1 MVKIVA
7 IRPQRPGLVRLILV
21 GLLLV
26 VAAPHRVRGQ
36 TPLTFVAV
44 SLDADTRRADRKLQR
59 YLEPTAS
66 VVFVSELANEYGTVI
81 DRLSTWKPGQENYI
95 ARVTPYALVAAELL
109 GADLQV
115 IATYV
120 SRATGNTTYRSYF
133 VVQRRLF
140 PYTPDLG
147 NVPPFLRNTQQP
159 RSFIYHNEF
168 STSSYFLPALY
179 FRQHAVYD
187 MALSTEQAT
196 AIHAR
201 QFGTGTGSSADL
213 VRAVAEG
220 RADFAAVWDGTKATF
235 EGTDS
240 LEARYG
246 SKVYFIPDPTVLPN
260 DLLVAPA
267 ALDSTTVVRV
277 REAIER
283 MGDDEINEGDF
294 LTWRDLSDAP
304 VAREALA
311 NLRQLAREPPA
322 PSIVQVRRASGS
334 GSSIPDEYL
343 QAARQ
348 AIRLAGSEMVNYDP
362 DFHAQLDYVWT
373 LEPLHDGAIV
383 LRSRIVG
390 SDIADQEFPLSF
402 RDAEDLTRR
411 IGEVLRTRL
420 HRIRY
425 VWPYRK
431 SPPTVLRDVDFTLPV
446 GAAVRVRAITWLDLR
461 RNDYL
466 QGQEFGAD
474 VVHADFYKFE
484 LAPDF
489 IEAND
494 RGAFGFSP
502 MSNLSYRVV
511 LPRTAHERPMFRV
524 LTVVLVILVLG
535 AGVAG
540 AVELRR
546 VIRDRE
552 FRALP

>member
-1 MVKIVA
+1 VTVYSTPVRARSRWRI
-7 IRPQRPGLVRLILV
+7 RLITGAV
-21 GLLLV
+21 LL
-26 VAAPHRVRGQ
+26 AAGAPHPAHAQ

-44 SLDADTRRADRKLQR
+44 SLDAATRRADRKLAR
-59 YLEPTAS
+59 YLETTAD
-66 VVFVSELANEYGTVI
+66 VVFVNELANEYRTVI
-81 DRLSTWKPGQENYI
+81 DRLSTWKPDQEFYV

-115 IATYV
+115 LGTYV
-120 SRATGNTTYRSYF
+120 SRATGNTTYGSYF
-133 VVQRRLF
+133 VVPRQSF
-140 PYTPDLG
+140 PYARDLA
-147 NVPPFLRNTQQP
+147 NVPRFLRETPAP
-159 RSFIYHNEF
+159 RSFVYHNEF

-179 FRQHAVYD
+179 FRQTGVYD
-187 MALSTEQAT
+187 MASSTEQAT

-201 QFGTGTGSSADL
+201 QLGTGTASSTEL
-213 VRAVAEG
+213 VRAVARG
-220 RADFAAVWDGTKATF
+220 DADLAAVWSATKAAF
-235 EGTDS
+235 EGRDS

-246 SKVYFIPDPTVLPN
+246 SKVYFIPLPTVLPN

-267 ALDSTTVVRV
+267 SLDSTTVSRI
-277 REAIER
+277 RAAIAA
-283 MGDDEINEGDF
+283 MGPDEIDEGDF

-311 NLRQLAREPPA
+311 DLRWLAREPASPA
-322 PSIVQVRRASGS
+322 IVEVRRASGS
-334 GSSIPDEYL
+334 GSDIPDEYL

-348 AIRLAGSEMVNYDP
+348 AIRLAGSEMVNFDP
-362 DFHAQLDYVWT
+362 DFHSQQDYVWT

-390 SDIADQEFPLSF
+390 SDIADQVFPLSF

-446 GAAVRVRAITWLDLR
+446 GDTVRVRAITWLDLR
-461 RNDYL
+461 RNAYL
-466 QGQEFGAD
+466 QGQEFGAT
-474 VVHADFYKFE
+474 VAHSDFYKFE

-489 IEAND
+489 VDATE
-494 RGAFGFSP
+494 RAFAFSP

-524 LTVVLVILVLG
+524 LTVVLVVLLLG
-535 AGVAG
+535 AGLAG
-540 AVELRR
+540 ALELRR
-546 VIRDRE
+546 TISAGE
-552 FRALP
+552 FRTLP

>member
-1 MVKIVA
+1 MVNVPMFRSC
-7 IRPQRPGLVRLILV
+7 RP
-21 GLLLV
+21 V
-26 VAAPHRVRGQ
+26 VARLAALVAVVMAAAPRIARAQ
-36 TPLTFVAV
+36 TPLTFVSV
-44 SLDADTRRADRKLQR
+44 SLDADTRRADRKLAD
-59 YLEPTAS
+59 YLQSTAG
-66 VVFVSELANEYGTVI
+66 VMFVNELANEYGTVI
-81 DRLSTWKPGQENYI
+81 DRLSTWKPGQEDYI

-115 IATYV
+115 LATYV

-133 VVQRRLF
+133 IVPRASF
-140 PYTPDLG
+140 PYSRDLASIPQYLRDTP
-147 NVPPFLRNTQQP
+147 QP

-179 FRQHAVYD
+179 FRLHAIYD
-187 MALSTEQAT
+187 MAASTDQAT

-201 QFGTGTGSSADL
+201 QQGTGTGSSAEL
-213 VRAVAEG
+213 VREVAQG
-220 RADFAAVWDGTKATF
+220 HADLAAVWDGTKATF

-240 LEARYG
+240 LETRYG

-267 ALDSTTVVRV
+267 GLDSTTVTRI
-277 REAIER
+277 RQAIAG
-283 MGDDEINEGDF
+283 MGADEIDEGDF

-322 PSIVQVRRASGS
+322 PSIVQVRRAAGS
-334 GSSIPDEYL
+334 GASIPDEYL

-362 DFHAQLDYVWT
+362 DFHAQQDYVWT

-383 LRSRIVG
+383 LHSRIVG
-390 SDIADQEFPLSF
+390 ADIADQEFPLSF

-411 IGEVLRTRL
+411 VGEVLRTRL
-420 HRIRY
+420 HRVRY

-431 SPPTVLRDVDFTLPV
+431 NPPTVLRDVDFTLPV
-446 GAAVRVRAITWLDLR
+446 GATVQVRAITWLDLR
-461 RNDYL
+461 RNLYSL
-466 QGQEFGAD
+466 GQEFSAQ
-474 VVHADFYKFE
+474 VVHSDFYKFE

-489 IEAND
+489 IDAND
-494 RGAFGFSP
+494 RSPYGFSP

-511 LPRTAHERPMFRV
+511 LPRTAHERSMFRV

-540 AVELRR
+540 TMELRR
-546 VIRDRE
+546 AIRDRE
-552 FRALP
+552 FRTLP

>member
-1 MVKIVA
+1 MVQSA
-7 IRPQRPGLVRLILV
+7 AFPRCRPSPVRLSVVGLV
-21 GLLLV
+21 LLA
-26 VAAPHRVRGQ
+26 AAPYRARAQ

-44 SLDADTRRADRKLQR
+44 SLDAATRRADRKLQQ
-59 YLEPTAS
+59 YLAPTAS
-66 VVFVSELANEYGTVI
+66 VMFVSELANEYGTVI

-133 VVQRRLF
+133 VVQRRQF

-147 NVPPFLRNTQQP
+147 NVPRYLRDTQQP

-187 MALSTEQAT
+187 MATSTEQAT

-201 QFGTGTGSSADL
+201 QLGSGSGSSADL
-213 VRAVAEG
+213 VRAVAQG
-220 RADFAAVWDGTKATF
+220 SADLAAVWDGTKATF

-240 LEARYG
+240 LETRYG
-246 SKVYFIPDPTVLPN
+246 SMVYFIPDPTVLPN

-267 ALDSTTVVRV
+267 ALDSNTVTRI
-277 REAIER
+277 REAIKS
-283 MGDDEINEGDF
+283 MADNEIDEGDF
-294 LTWRDLSDAP
+294 LTWHDLSDAP

-334 GSSIPDEYL
+334 GNSIPDEYL
-343 QAARQ
+343 LAARQ

-362 DFHAQLDYVWT
+362 DFHAQQDYVWT

-402 RDAEDLTRR
+402 RDPEDLTRR

-431 SPPTVLRDVDFTLPV
+431 SPPTILRDVDFTLPV
-446 GAAVRVRAITWLDLR
+446 GADVRVRAITWLDLR
-461 RNDYL
+461 RNAYL

-474 VVHADFYKFE
+474 VVHSDFYKFE
-484 LAPDF
+484 LEPDF

-524 LTVVLVILVLG
+524 LTVVLVILVLS

-540 AVELRR
+540 AMELRR
-546 VIRDRE
+546 VIKDRE
-552 FRALP
+552 FRTLP